1 MKDEKIAALIK
12 GNDHP
17 LQQDQLRYI
26 ITGGPG
32 TGKTS
37 IINALENR

>member
-1 MKDEKIAALIK
+1 MKIV
-12 GNDHP
+12 
-17 LQQDQLRYI
+17 

-37 IINALENR
+37 IIKALKKKGFSYLP